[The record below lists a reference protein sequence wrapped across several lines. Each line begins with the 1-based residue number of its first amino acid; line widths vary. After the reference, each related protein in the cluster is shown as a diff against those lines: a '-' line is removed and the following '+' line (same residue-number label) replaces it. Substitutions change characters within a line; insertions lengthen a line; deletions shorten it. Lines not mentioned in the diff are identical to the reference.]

1 MQHDP
6 ILSLVVPVFNEE
18 EAIAPFLARV
28 RPVLER
34 VCGAD
39 YEIVFV
45 NDGSRDATLQMLEA
59 ESSDDPRLK
68 LVDLSRNFGKEL
80 ALTAGIDHTA
90 GQAVIPIDVDLQDPP
105 EVIEEMV
112 ERWRQGHDVVLA
124 ARSDRSDDT
133 RFKRVTARMFYRL
146 MMKISDIDIP
156 ADVGDYRLMDRRVVE
171 ALKLMPE
178 RARFMKGMFAWVG
191 FRQTTVYFKREGRT
205 AGQTKQRFRSLVRL
219 AVDGIVSFTSLPL
232 RIWSLVGLGVA
243 VAAVLYMLF
252 VVIQTLAFG
261 SDVPGYAS
269 LIVVMLFFSGLNML
283 SVGVLGE
290 YIARIFIEVKQ
301 RPAYLVRETR
311 NLGPAAG
318 GAPNS
323 SNPAD

>member
-6 ILSLVVPVFNEE
+6 TLSLVVPVFNEE
-18 EAIAPFLARV
+18 EAIVPFLARV

-34 VCGAD
+34 VCGEN

-45 NDGSRDATLQMLEA
+45 NDGSRDATLQVLEA
-59 ESSDDPRLK
+59 ESRSDPRLK

-105 EVIEEMV
+105 ELIEEMV

-191 FRQTTVYFKREGRT
+191 FRQTTVYFKREARMAGR
-205 AGQTKQRFRSLVRL
+205 TKQRFRSLVRL

-232 RIWSLVGLGVA
+232 RIWSLIGLGVA
-243 VAAVLYMLF
+243 VAAVLYMLL
-252 VVIQTLAFG
+252 VVVQTLAFG

-311 NLGPAAG
+311 NLDPAAD
-318 GAPNS
+318 GAASP
-323 SNPAD
+323 PHPGD